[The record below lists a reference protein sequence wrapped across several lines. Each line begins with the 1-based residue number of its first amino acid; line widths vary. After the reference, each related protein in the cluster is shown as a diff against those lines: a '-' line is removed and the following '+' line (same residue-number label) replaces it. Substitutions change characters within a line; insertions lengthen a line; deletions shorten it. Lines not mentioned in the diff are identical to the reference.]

1 MKDLIL
7 PVMMSRDVPISHVPP
22 HPQHRMCVRNVT
34 AILTKPEGPA
44 LLFSP
49 TPHQQLPWKPI
60 SQTHSPSR
68 LFLLT
73 PFILPALITS
83 HNLFYQRYPLSHLVL
98 RVFPI
103 PCILLYQF
111 PATSSFALDFCAD
124 LSRAISPFINL

>member
-7 PVMMSRDVPISHVPP
+7 PVMMSRDVPISHIPP

-34 AILTKPEGPA
+34 VILTKPEGPA

-68 LFLLT
+68 L
-73 PFILPALITS
+73 
-83 HNLFYQRYPLSHLVL
+83 
-98 RVFPI
+98 
-103 PCILLYQF
+103 
-111 PATSSFALDFCAD
+111 SFF
-124 LSRAISPFINL
+124 